1 MATTN
6 PITVH
11 YWAGRGMCE
20 PLRVALAAVGAPF
33 TNQFLE
39 TKADLTALRDAND
52 LAYGQVPMV
61 EMDGGKFVQVQATL
75 LYLAR
80 KHNLYPSELAAQYM
94 CDATMAACADA
105 RRPLTGY
112 AFTLDGA
119 KVKSSFNFARYP
131 AKWDELLTGRDY
143 LLGATASMADVTM
156 WEVLDFYEDIFGT
169 ALFRADFK
177 AYPALLAHYDRVGR
191 MGNLAQWKAARST
204 EFVDYA
210 TYARH
215 VNQTLYE

>member
-1 MATTN
+1 MATSN

-39 TKADLTALRDAND
+39 TKADLAALRDANE
-52 LAYGQVPMV
+52 LTYGQVPMV
-61 EMDGGKFVQVQATL
+61 EMDDCKFVQVQATL
-75 LYLAR
+75 LYLAH
-80 KHNLYPSELAAQYM
+80 KHNMYPADLKAQYL

-105 RRPLTGY
+105 RRPLTRY
-112 AFTLDGA
+112 PFTLDGTE
-119 KVKSSFNFARYP
+119 VKANFNFARYP
-131 AKWDELLTGRDY
+131 AKWNELLSGRDY
-143 LLGATASMADVTM
+143 LLGANVSMADVTM

-169 ALFRADFK
+169 AVFRNDFK
-177 AYPALLAHYDRVGR
+177 AYPALLAHYDRVGQ
-191 MGNLAQWKAARST
+191 MGNLTQWQAARST
-204 EFVDYA
+204 AFVDCA